1 MAFTKI
7 VSPGIDT
14 TGSYT
19 VQELNTVGVMTAG
32 TVQVGAATTVHTTG
46 IDLGSG
52 NITSHNINS
61 TGIITATSFVGPVSA
76 TNGTFSGNV
85 SIGGTLTYEDVTN
98 VDSVGLITARN
109 GITVTSGSVGI
120 GTDVPEDK
128 LHVFLNSS
136 SDGPSLRLTNPN
148 GGDGTY
154 TGRIS
159 TGDAAG
165 TFFAGINFLKHD
177 TNDGEIRLRT
187 KVAGT
192 NTDVVTIVDGNVG
205 IGITNSSRKLHINSG
220 STDTA
225 MLIESTDGDVQINLK
240 DANSSNGVSIGARGD
255 DFYVRTGLTTERF
268 RVTSDGNVG
277 IGDNDPSDKLNV
289 KGNSTTS
296 SGIFIHNAN
305 GATNSSADLW
315 FGNWS
320 GATSAAPQAR
330 ISALNKNVNTAAT
343 DLIFEVYTGSTT
355 EERLRIT
362 SDGNISIGGVSPS
375 ASALTVK
382 IDTNKHIGF
391 NPSQS
396 EVGNVPAL
404 VAFQDNGSLQDMG
417 FRGVTLRFAAG
428 NAERLRITNDGRVGL
443 GTITPGNY
451 DAEADNF
458 VVVGSDHTGITIAS
472 TGSNKRTNLYFADG
486 TSGDARYRGAFTYDH
501 NNDSMMVRTAG
512 AARLRMSSDGKT
524 SLGGDF
530 TSGATLHIRDSN
542 NTTKGAAQLKISKGV
557 GGNAAPTSI
566 SREDCYIHLGG
577 SEWGVGGT
585 GIYLMGLGYTNG
597 ETGTGIPA
605 YIGYRETSSSGY
617 TLGDLVFGTRGNT
630 TGTDN
635 PTERL
640 RITSSGILKI
650 NPAELQTT
658 AGDKFAQIR
667 GGGVIN
673 TMRHATGHFA
683 NTATYRPQQYGY
695 IGDYMHYGCNAVY
708 FLAQTTTGN
717 SGYSSHMFS
726 WYDSGH
732 WGHYGKFVL
741 MCHEGSYIG
750 GMAHRYLSGTTV
762 TDIFNIGNTG
772 SVSTTQTLTGSG
784 THSGQSVYRYDCT
797 VSHTSTYRTMRWYLG
812 LFHGAQLGVTGN
824 GKTQS
829 EVQTYANSNG
839 SILHLFGVS
848 DSNLTMAP
856 NYRTW

>member
-32 TVQVGAATTVHTTG
+32 TVQVGSATTVHTTG

-61 TGIITATSFVGPVSA
+61 TGIITATSFVGPVTGNITGDITA
-76 TNGTFSGNV
+76 TSGTFSGNV

-98 VDSVGLITARN
+98 VDSVGLITARDGIILKSSVNNQQPKLKIESYGEYGEIKADGN
-109 GITVTSGSVGI
+109 GSLILDADPDFNSNDSYIGFKVDGSEKARITSAGLIGI
-120 GTDVPEDK
+120 GTA
-128 LHVFLNSS
+128 
-136 SDGPSLRLTNPN
+136 NP
-148 GGDGTY
+148 
-154 TGRIS
+154 
-159 TGDAAG
+159 
-165 TFFAGINFLKHD
+165 
-177 TNDGEIRLRT
+177 
-187 KVAGT
+187 
-192 NTDVVTIVDGNVG
+192 
-205 IGITNSSRKLHINSG
+205 SRKLHINSG

-240 DANSSNGVSIGARGD
+240 DANSSDGVSIGARGD

-443 GTITPGNY
+443 GTISPGDY
-451 DAEADNF
+451 DGEADNF
-458 VVVGSDHTGITIAS
+458 VVASSDHTGITIAS

-501 NNDSMMVRTAG
+501 D
-512 AARLRMSSDGKT
+512 D
-524 SLGGDF
+524 DF
-530 TSGATLHIRDSN
+530 LQIRTSGA
-542 NTTKGAAQLKISKGV
+542 
-557 GGNAAPTSI
+557 
-566 SREDCYIHLGG
+566 
-577 SEWGVGGT
+577 
-585 GIYLMGLGYTNG
+585 
-597 ETGTGIPA
+597 
-605 YIGYRETSSSGY
+605 
-617 TLGDLVFGTRGNT
+617 
-630 TGTDN
+630 
-635 PTERL
+635 ERL
-640 RITSSGILKI
+640 RIDSDGNVNIGNKDHHSHNGTVDSLQIGFALNLYEDSYTSGTDNYAIWANNAYYRSGGGNYYMRDDEASRIYQQAGEMWFQNAAAGTAENTISFDTKLRITSGGNFHLSTGELKT
-650 NPAELQTT
+650 A

-673 TMRHATGHFA
+673 TKRLATGNFA
-683 NTATYRPQQYGY
+683 NTGTYRPEQYGY

-741 MCHEGSYIG
+741 MCQESGYIG

-762 TDIFNIGNTG
+762 STIFGFGNNG
-772 SVSTTQTLTGSG
+772 SVSTTSTTTGSG
-784 THSGQSVYRYDCT
+784 THSGQSVTRYDCT
-797 VSHTSTYRTMRWYLG
+797 VSHSGTYRTMRWYLG
-812 LFHGAQLGVTGN
+812 VLHGCLSGVTGN

-829 EVQTYANSNG
+829 EVQTYANGNG
-839 SILHLFGVS
+839 SHLHLFGVS
-848 DSNLTMAP
+848 DSYLTMAP